1 MGQRVLPCWAT
12 LPKVENFNF
21 WGWRSHPREP
31 IGVKLHTTKRTYMYV
46 PLGCAKFHV
55 NRCKESPM
63 RGENADFWPMSEN
76 NYVSLLFRGILPLIK
91 TSIVHKSIVKITY
104 VLQDKLETGIVPE
117 DIN

>member
-1 MGQRVLPCWAT
+1 
-12 LPKVENFNF
+12 
-21 WGWRSHPREP
+21 
-31 IGVKLHTTKRTYMYV
+31 
-46 PLGCAKFHV
+46 
-55 NRCKESPM
+55 M